1 MDKKSFPL
9 CWPDNWPRVAPA
21 FLHSRFDR
29 RLTLAK
35 ACDCLFREIGRMGR
49 GCADSCILSTNIR
62 PSSRGTPASNT
73 REPNDPGVA
82 VYFTFRGKSVTLACD
97 KWHCVADNIW
107 AIAKHVEAL
116 RGQERWGVGSLEQ
129 AFRGYMAIPERSEAS
144 SWWTVLGIAI
154 NSSPEQIRNAFCAKA
169 KKLHPDVGGSDADM
183 AAVNLA
189 YEEAM
194 SAKVQP

>member
-1 MDKKSFPL
+1 
-9 CWPDNWPRVAPA
+9 
-21 FLHSRFDR
+21 
-29 RLTLAK
+29 
-35 ACDCLFREIGRMGR
+35 
-49 GCADSCILSTNIR
+49 
-62 PSSRGTPASNT
+62 
-73 REPNDPGVA
+73 VA